1 MITLRS
7 VTANNGSGAA
17 VSGAVSDGLQD
28 REFAKFR
35 DLIFRVAG
43 ISMTPAKK
51 PLVAGR
57 LHKRLRHH
65 GLNSYAEY
73 LVLIDQFPDEM
84 QIAID
89 LLTTNET
96 HFFREPKHFEFLR
109 HQLLPRHFA
118 QESGR
123 NALRIWS
130 AASSSGQE
138 AYSLAMLLN
147 EVVAQ
152 EQWEIFGSDISTR
165 VLEQAR
171 AGVYSIDQAHEI
183 PDPYLQAC
191 CLRGVGSQAG
201 NFAIDPALKSRVAFA
216 HINLNETLPD
226 VGRFDVIFLRN
237 VLIYFQPETKREVIN
252 RLLEKLRPG
261 GHFIVGH
268 SESLNGIAPGL
279 QTIAASIYRKP

>member
-7 VTANNGSGAA
+7 VTANKSSGS
-17 VSGAVSDGLQD
+17 AVSDALGD
-28 REFAKFR
+28 REFARFR

-51 PLVAGR
+51 PLVSGR

-73 LVLIDQFPDEM
+73 LDLLDQYPDEM

-96 HFFREPKHFEFLR
+96 HFFREPKHYDFLR
-109 HQLLPRHFA
+109 HQLLPRYFA

-183 PDPYLQAC
+183 PDAYLQSC

-201 NFAIDPALKSRVAFA
+201 NFAIDPALKSRVTFA
-216 HINLNETLPD
+216 QVNLNETLPD

-237 VLIYFQPETKREVIN
+237 VLIYFQPETKREVIH

-268 SESLNGIAPGL
+268 SETLNGIAPGL
-279 QTIAASIYRKP
+279 QTVAASIYRKP

>member
-1 MITLRS
+1 MISLRNA
-7 VTANNGSGAA
+7 TANNGSGTAL
-17 VSGAVSDGLQD
+17 SDALGD
-28 REFAKFR
+28 REFAQFR

-65 GLNSYAEY
+65 GLKSYAEY
-73 LVLIDQFPDEM
+73 LDLLDQFPEEV
-84 QIAID
+84 QITID

-118 QESGR
+118 QDSNKGP
-123 NALRIWS
+123 LRIWS

-147 EVVAQ
+147 EMAAQ

-183 PDPYLQAC
+183 PDAYLQAC

-201 NFAIDPALKSRVAFA
+201 NFAIDPVLKSRVAFA
-216 HINLNETLPD
+216 QINLNERLPD

-279 QTIAASIYRKP
+279 QTISASVYRKP